1 MYKNWKMLRTEI
13 NEEEYSQVAE
23 WCNNSKYTINIDGEY
38 FVVTEIP
45 QPTEEEIKQ
54 QIIEELKG
62 LLTET
67 DYVVIK
73 IMEGESTEEEYAE
86 ILTNR
91 KLWRKEINELQQ

>member
-1 MYKNWKMLRTEI
+1 MYKNWKMLRTEV
-13 NEEEYSQVAE
+13 NEEEYSQVAD
-23 WCNNSKYTINIDGEY
+23 WCTNSQYTIIIDGEY

-54 QIIEELKG
+54 QRIEELKG

-86 ILTNR
+86 VLANR
-91 KLWRKEINELQQ
+91 KFWRKEINELQQ